1 MSRAQEKV
9 GPKIYMGFRIIGPEK
24 ITQRVS
30 ISREEKKDWGLI
42 TGPALTCTSRKEK
55 EGPGAETDKLPVS

>member
-1 MSRAQEKV
+1 
-9 GPKIYMGFRIIGPEK
+9 MGFRIIGPEK